1 MPQEMTEKTPNELA
15 EEEFVANALQR
26 FKTARDHQSK
36 WRQEAREDYD
46 FYSGDQWDEQDK
58 AILRDQLRPEIT
70 FNRVGPVIDSVVGAE
85 ISNRQEVR
93 FIPREIG
100 DAGVNELLTAAAH
113 WVRDNCD
120 AEDEESDAFMDAVV
134 SGIGVTETRMNFDE
148 NPEGDVEIV
157 RVDPFE
163 MYWDPAA
170 RKKNLSDCRFLFR
183 VREMNRDEFEE
194 MFPGRFEDLGW
205 DDPSIE
211 DREHAQPDIVDP
223 GDDYRAPDSV
233 KPKRAIKV
241 LEYQWRQGETYYRVA
256 DPITKKVAEFPQEK
270 YDILLKRIPK
280 LKSVKLNR
288 FGYFRAYISGD
299 TLLEKGEAPYKK
311 GFNYKFI
318 TAKRE
323 RNTGLWYGLVRSMKD
338 PQRWANKWLS
348 QTLHVINSNAKGGI
362 LAESDAFQN
371 PRKAEED
378 WTNPDA
384 ITWLR
389 PGGLAKI
396 QQKEAITYPSGLD
409 KLMGFAVTSIR
420 DVSGVNVEVMGLA
433 DRDQPGMVEDARK
446 QSAFMILG
454 GLFDSLKRYRK
465 EQGRVLLAFIRDYIS
480 DGRLI
485 RVDGE
490 NARYIPLVRS
500 QGSEEFDI
508 IVDQAPSSPNQKET
522 IWAALTQ
529 LMPSLMRAD
538 LPAEVWGELVRYSP
552 LPLSVAGKIASA
564 ITKPNPAAE
573 QARQMEQQKLQIELQ
588 KLGLESQKIEA
599 DTRKANA
606 QVVEAQAGIE
616 ASRVDMAKTVAEV
629 HKIEAQAQNEQL
641 DFFLKQR
648 EAELD
653 IVRDSHNAA
662 MEEWRLSL
670 ETSRQEQ
677 DHLRDMIQAAQTQQ
691 KQTNEELQKRI
702 SAPKRVKVIR
712 GEDGSIQGAEVG

>member
-1 MPQEMTEKTPNELA
+1 MKEKTPNELA
-15 EEEFVANALQR
+15 EEEFVENALKR

-134 SGIGVTETRMNFDE
+134 SGIGVTETRMNFDV

-170 RKKNLSDCRFLFR
+170 RKKNLSDSRFLFR

-194 MFPGRFEDLGW
+194 MFPGRYDELGW
-205 DDPSIE
+205 DDPNIE
-211 DREHAQPDIVDP
+211 DRETAQPDIVDP

-233 KPKRAIKV
+233 KPKRSIKV
-241 LEYQWRQGETYYRVA
+241 LEYQWRQRETYYRVA
-256 DPITKKVAEFPQEK
+256 DQGRIAEFPQDK
-270 YDILLKRIPK
+270 FDRLSKRIPD

-288 FGYFRAYISGD
+288 FGYFRAYISGA

-378 WTNPDA
+378 WANPDA

-529 LMPSLMRAD
+529 LMPSLMRAN

-564 ITKPNPAAE
+564 ITKPNPAVE